1 MQSRILYLILLTRGL
16 LELKACIFFCF
27 FANVIIWG
35 VKFLFLIIF
44 LNFQVEIEQNMN
56 ALYDGPFQRDIRN
69 APTKHLQIMDH
80 SDYIFFNIS
89 EGLKAMDEIR

>member
-1 MQSRILYLILLTRGL
+1 M
-16 LELKACIFFCF
+16 
-27 FANVIIWG
+27 
-35 VKFLFLIIF
+35 
-44 LNFQVEIEQNMN
+44 EIEQNMN